1 MKIESITALD
11 EFRPNQVFDEKKH
24 RVDVVAKQYLQQ
36 AASDVRHVVP
46 VKTTADGNCLYDSIR
61 LLMNNPA
68 VTTSELRGI

>member
-1 MKIESITALD
+1 MNSDIKKVLKIESITALD
-11 EFRPNQVFDEKKH
+11 EKKH
-24 RVDVVAKQYLQQ
+24 MVDVVAKQYLQQ
-36 AASDVRHVVP
+36 AASDVRHLVP